1 MLICKWEKLPREM
14 QTDEVRKYYDILR
27 KKNFSLFWKRV
38 FDIFVSALMLIVLSP
53 LFLILA
59 IAIKIDSKGPVFYR
73 QERVTQ
79 YGKHFRIFKFRS
91 MVVNA
96 DKGSLVTVDHDSRV
110 TKVGGFIRKCRLDEV
125 CQLIDIFRGTMTFVG
140 TRPEV
145 PKYVSEYTSKMMAT
159 LLLPAGVTS
168 LASIYY
174 KDEAELLN
182 GAEDTDKVY
191 IEKILPAKMYYNLK
205 AIEKFG
211 FWRDVKTMFMTVFA
225 VCGKEYKG
233 DYVEPKRETTAV
245 ESEAAATSTSKKE
258 G

>member
-1 MLICKWEKLPREM
+1 MLICRWEKLPAEM

-38 FDIFVSALMLIVLSP
+38 FDVFVSALMLIVLSP

-96 DKGSLVTVDHDSRV
+96 DKGSLVTVDQDSRV
-110 TKVGGFIRKCRLDEV
+110 TKVGRFIRKCRLDEV

-145 PKYVSEYTSKMMAT
+145 PKYVSEYTPKMMAT

-182 GAEDTDKVY
+182 GAEDTDRVY
-191 IEKILPAKMYYNLK
+191 VEKILPAKMYYNLK

-225 VCGKEYKG
+225 VLGKEYKG